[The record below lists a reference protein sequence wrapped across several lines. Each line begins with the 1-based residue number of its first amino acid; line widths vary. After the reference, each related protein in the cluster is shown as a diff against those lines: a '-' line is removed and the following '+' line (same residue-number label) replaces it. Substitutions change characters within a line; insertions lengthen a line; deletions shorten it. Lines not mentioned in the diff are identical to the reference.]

1 MSKHINKATK
11 NKANRYTGLPMCA
24 LNGAPILQ
32 MFSEKEVI
40 IEGAECLVYYDET
53 VVKIR
58 TKKLLVTTS
67 GRGLSIKCLANDN
80 IAVCGMINNI
90 NLEHI

>member
-1 MSKHINKATK
+1 MSKHINKASI
-11 NKANRYTGLPMCA
+11 GLPVYA
-24 LNGAPILQ
+24 ISSAPILQ
-32 MFSEKEVI
+32 MFSEKELI

-58 TKKLLVTTS
+58 TKRMIVTAS
-67 GRGLSIKCLANDN
+67 GRALSIKCLANDN
-80 IAVCGMINNI
+80 IAVCGIINNI